1 MADDNSN
8 DPFQQSS
15 RFYEKE
21 FPDVEE
27 CVMVKIKKV
36 EEMGAYVTVSNY
48 TKFIDIHS

>member
-1 MADDNSN
+1 MGLEDNNSN

-36 EEMGAYVTVSNY
+36 EDMGAYVTVCIY
-48 TKFIDIHS
+48 TYK